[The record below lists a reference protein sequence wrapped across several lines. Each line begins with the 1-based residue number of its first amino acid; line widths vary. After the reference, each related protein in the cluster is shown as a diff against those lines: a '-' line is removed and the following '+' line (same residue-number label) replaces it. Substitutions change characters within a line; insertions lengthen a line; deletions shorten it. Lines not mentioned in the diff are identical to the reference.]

1 MRSENEQLADKLLQS
16 QARHSE
22 IVIELSRELELHVK
36 SIEREHVMNE
46 LKCYCAIKAE
56 HVK

>member
-1 MRSENEQLADKLLQS
+1 MRSENEQLADKLLQR

-22 IVIELSRELELHVK
+22 IVIELSRELELSVQ
-36 SIEREHVMNE
+36 SIERERVTNE

-56 HVK
+56 YVK